1 MKQLSNKQLRKIA
14 NQIAQLE
21 QECQKGNNVSENLAK
36 MASLVNDLD
45 EEDTVYIYLGGY
57 HNLIRAKI
65 WFLKNFL
72 V

>member
-21 QECQKGNNVSENLAK
+21 QKCQKGNNVSENLAK

-45 EEDTVYIYLGGY
+45 EEDVYKIDE
-57 HNLIRAKI
+57 LIRAKI
-65 WFLKNFL
+65 
-72 V
+72 

>member
-1 MKQLSNKQLRKIA
+1 MEKETTQSELKKIA

-45 EEDTVYIYLGGY
+45 EEDVYKIDE
-57 HNLIRAKI
+57 LIRAKI
-65 WFLKNFL
+65 
-72 V
+72 

>member
-36 MASLVNDLD
+36 MVSLVNDLD
-45 EEDTVYIYLGGY
+45 EEDIYKIDE
-57 HNLIRAKI
+57 LIRAKI
-65 WFLKNFL
+65 
-72 V
+72 

>member
-36 MASLVNDLD
+36 MASLINDLD
-45 EEDTVYIYLGGY
+45 EEHVYKIDE
-57 HNLIRAKI
+57 LIRAKI

>member
-36 MASLVNDLD
+36 MTSLVNDLD
-45 EEDTVYIYLGGY
+45 EEDVYKIDE
-57 HNLIRAKI
+57 LIRAKI
-65 WFLKNFL
+65 
-72 V
+72 

>member
-36 MASLVNDLD
+36 MTSLINDLD
-45 EEDTVYIYLGGY
+45 EEDVYKIDE
-57 HNLIRAKI
+57 LIRAKI
-65 WFLKNFL
+65 
-72 V
+72 